1 MSFFRKI
8 YSSLTPQA
16 LQLTFHG
23 IMAGTGVTHVIQT
36 GMQDRRKAQR
46 DAAEDLEQKQRMAA
60 LEERVRQLEQAKAA
74 PSGWFSGWR

>member
-1 MSFFRKI
+1 M
-8 YSSLTPQA
+8 TPQA